1 MLQSLFR
8 DVTKTLSSVY
18 DQHEARTLSFMLLE
32 HLFNVS
38 RVDILADKDTTFSA
52 FQRNQLQGMLDR
64 LVKHEP
70 IQYVLGETEFYGLTL
85 EVGPGVLIPRPETEE
100 LVEWVVTDL
109 VGRVPSPSIADVCT
123 GSGCIALAL
132 ASRLPSAMVR
142 ATDISEEALT
152 IARRNADRYSS
163 PIDIRQADAL
173 SDNPFG
179 DEETTSS
186 ILFDAV
192 VSNPPYIRQSERA
205 NMEANVLEYEPELA
219 LFVPDQSPLLF
230 YEAIARAA
238 MLRLKPDGALYFEI
252 NSGLG
257 PQTLVMLAK
266 LGYVAT
272 ELRKDAYGNDRMI
285 KAKIN

>member
-109 VGRVPSPSIADVCT
+109 DGIVPSPSIADVCT

-152 IARRNADRYSS
+152 IARRNADRCSL

-173 SDNPFG
+173 GDTPFG
-179 DEETTSS
+179 DEDTTSS

-238 MLRLKPDGALYFEI
+238 MSRLKPSGALYFEI

-257 PQTLVMLAK
+257 PQTLGMLAN

>member
-152 IARRNADRYSS
+152 IARRNADRCSL

-173 SDNPFG
+173 GDTPFG
-179 DEETTSS
+179 DEDTTSS

-205 NMEANVLEYEPELA
+205 NMDANVLDYEPELA

-238 MLRLKPDGALYFEI
+238 ISRLKPDGALYFEI

-257 PQTLVMLAK
+257 PQTLGMLAN